1 MRSSARLYLTPSPRP
16 SATPS
21 TREFATLSTRRFVRP
36 CTRKCARPP
45 SPAMAELLEDL
56 VGGEEPPLLEAT
68 TAVPRLQPADRCP
81 DRSPAS
87 SAEPSPGSPVRMSPN
102 VSAELS
108 QDKSS

>member
-21 TREFATLSTRRFVRP
+21 TREFATLSTRKFVRP

-45 SPAMAELLEDL
+45 SPAMVELLEDL

-68 TAVPRLQPADRCP
+68 TAVPRLQPVDRCPDRAADRCP
-81 DRSPAS
+81 DRAAGTNHESLARTC
-87 SAEPSPGSPVRMSPN
+87 PG
-102 VSAELS
+102 
-108 QDKSS
+108 